1 MTCLRLPNA
10 VLLFSLA
17 LQGCATDRYDLVPV
31 SAKPIEFL
39 ALLQKNVGTGSA
51 ITVSQPVRGW
61 ITEQD
66 VPGLLARLDSAEPCL
81 PVVRSESSYLPAT
94 STVGA
99 EAAFLLN
106 GFIRDEYPPALY
118 SSSPG
123 LKSKEELVEW
133 WKQRQSG
140 SAE

>member
-1 MTCLRLPNA
+1 MTRLRLPIA
-10 VLLFSLA
+10 VLFFSVA
-17 LQGCATDRYDLVPV
+17 LQGCATDLYDFVP
-31 SAKPIEFL
+31 ANTRPIEFL
-39 ALLQKNVGTGSA
+39 ALLQSNVGTGSA

-61 ITEQD
+61 ITVQD
-66 VPGLLARLDSAEPCL
+66 VPELLARLDSDEPCL
-81 PVVRSESSYLPAT
+81 PVVRSESSHLPAT

-133 WKQRQSG
+133 WKQRRLK